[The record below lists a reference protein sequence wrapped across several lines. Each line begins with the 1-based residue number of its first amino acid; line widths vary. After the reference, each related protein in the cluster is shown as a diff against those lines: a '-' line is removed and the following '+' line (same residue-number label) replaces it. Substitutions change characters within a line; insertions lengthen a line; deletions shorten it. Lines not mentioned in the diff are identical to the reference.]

1 MKSAKKSETAQVEL
15 SDAEGRTETLAA
27 SPVGR
32 GLYSLEESPAFAY
45 SVSLHD
51 VVRARRGRDGRLRF
65 AGVVEKSGNRTL
77 RLIFARLS
85 IQSEAAQTILESLA
99 ALGCRHDNAQAA
111 VVSIN
116 VPAEASLAEVAGY
129 LKTLGMWWEHADPT
143 FEELYAETD

>member
-1 MKSAKKSETAQVEL
+1 MKKSEAVRVEL

-32 GLYSLEESPAFAY
+32 GLYRLEESPSFAY

-51 VVRARRGRDGRLRF
+51 VVRARRVRDGRLRF
-65 AGVVEKSGNRTL
+65 AEVVEKSGNRTL

-85 IQSEAAQTILESLA
+85 IQSEAAQTILENVG
-99 ALGCRHDNAQAA
+99 ALGCRYDNSQAA
-111 VVSIN
+111 VIAIN
-116 VPAEASLAEVAGY
+116 VPADASLAEVAEY

-143 FEELYAETD
+143 FAELYGETE